1 METQSRDDLFKK
13 LERLVE
19 EETALLQKVRT
30 CEECVF
36 AVLGHLF
43 QHNDK
48 VHVMM
53 VEDVLTLV
61 HNKETELRTE
71 LLHLRL
77 EKARLAVAH
86 KMAGVANLPLE
97 DEPE

>member
-1 METQSRDDLFKK
+1 METQSKNELFKK
-13 LERLVE
+13 LERLVV
-19 EETALLQKVRT
+19 EETLLLKKVRT

-43 QHNDK
+43 QHNDE
-48 VHVMM
+48 VHVLT

-86 KMAGVANLPLE
+86 KRAGATNLPLE
-97 DEPE
+97 DENE